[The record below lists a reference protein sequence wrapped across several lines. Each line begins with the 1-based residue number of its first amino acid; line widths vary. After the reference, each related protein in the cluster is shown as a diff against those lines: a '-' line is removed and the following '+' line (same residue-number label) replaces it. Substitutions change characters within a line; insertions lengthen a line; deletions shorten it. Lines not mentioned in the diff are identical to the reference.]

1 MDLAIRAA
9 ATGAPPVPAG
19 TGHLG
24 TGHATG
30 RSTATRRP
38 RVGVVKFASCDGCQ
52 LTILDVEDHLL
63 EIAER
68 FEIVEFA
75 EATSRRSS
83 GPFDVLLVEGSI
95 ATPEQVVEIARLR
108 AEAKFLV
115 TIGAC
120 ATAGGIQA
128 LRTAVE
134 HEAFRAAVYP
144 VPAYVDSLATA
155 RPVSEFVHVDAELRG
170 CPISP
175 EQLLELLTSLATG
188 RRPQLPD
195 QAVCLE
201 CKRRG
206 IPCVVVTRGL
216 PCLGPVTRSGCGAI
230 CPAFG
235 RGCYGCFGPRE
246 GANTAGLA
254 AAFISGAA
262 AGTGDARRDPV
273 DVGRL
278 FAGFNGATAPMRS
291 VTDALG
297 GRPVQALRP
306 TLASPPETLLPGPPR
321 WGEAASSGVAADI
334 AATVDIDRPPAAD
347 TTEDPDGP
355 RR

>member
-1 MDLAIRAA
+1 MDVAMRAGAA
-9 ATGAPPVPAG
+9 AGGVASTS
-19 TGHLG
+19 
-24 TGHATG
+24 
-30 RSTATRRP
+30 RSTAARRP
-38 RVGVVKFASCDGCQ
+38 RVGVVKLASCDGCQ
-52 LTILDVEDHLL
+52 LTVLDVEDRLL

-95 ATPEQVVEIARLR
+95 STPEQVVEIARLR
-108 AEAKFLV
+108 AEARLLV

-128 LRTAVE
+128 LRTAAE

-155 RPVSEFVHVDAELRG
+155 RPVSELVHVDAELRG

-175 EQLLELLTSLATG
+175 EQLVELLVSLTTG

-206 IPCVVVTRGL
+206 IPCVVVARGL
-216 PCLGPVTRSGCGAI
+216 PCLGPVTRTGCGAI

-254 AAFISGAA
+254 EAFISGAA
-262 AGTGDARRDPV
+262 AGTGDGAAAGSGDVGRDPV

-291 VTDALG
+291 VTDKLG
-297 GRPVQALRP
+297 GRPVMPLRP
-306 TLASPPETLLPGPPR
+306 TLASPPETLLAGPPR
-321 WGEAASSGVAADI
+321 WGTVPAP
-334 AATVDIDRPPAAD
+334 AT
-347 TTEDPDGP
+347 TTEDPNGP